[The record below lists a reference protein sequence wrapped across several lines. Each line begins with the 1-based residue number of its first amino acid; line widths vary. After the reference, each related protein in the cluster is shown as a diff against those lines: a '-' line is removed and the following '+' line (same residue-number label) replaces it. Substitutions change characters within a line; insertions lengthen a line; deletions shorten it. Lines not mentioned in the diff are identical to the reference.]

1 MNTIDLQTV
10 KELKASDL
18 SEPLQAKVR
27 RICEQAK
34 MNFDN
39 IHFIRDNKDEKLMT
53 GFDDCENYL
62 KMFHGDEF
70 TCWGYFI
77 DTNEID

>member
-1 MNTIDLQTV
+1 MNSIDLQTV
-10 KELKASDL
+10 KELKASEL
-18 SEPLQAKVR
+18 PELLQAKVR

-39 IHFIRDNKDEKLMT
+39 IHFIRDNKE
-53 GFDDCENYL
+53 ENYMD
-62 KMFHGDEF
+62 MFDGDEF
-70 TCWGYFI
+70 TYWGYFI